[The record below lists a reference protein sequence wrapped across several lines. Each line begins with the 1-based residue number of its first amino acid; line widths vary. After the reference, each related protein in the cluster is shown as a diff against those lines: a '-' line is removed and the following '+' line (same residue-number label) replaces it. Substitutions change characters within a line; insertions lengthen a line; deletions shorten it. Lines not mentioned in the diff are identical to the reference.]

1 MIGEAPVVVFP
12 KVTVCGEQP
21 NAGVAVKL
29 STGGPTMVIGPTVEV
44 EELQLL
50 DATSEMVYEPPVV

>member
-1 MIGEAPVVVFP
+1 MVVFP